1 MTVRAELVE
10 AEMRVALRAS
20 AYQVSGGFDKLSP
33 SGL

>member
-1 MTVRAELVE
+1 MTE